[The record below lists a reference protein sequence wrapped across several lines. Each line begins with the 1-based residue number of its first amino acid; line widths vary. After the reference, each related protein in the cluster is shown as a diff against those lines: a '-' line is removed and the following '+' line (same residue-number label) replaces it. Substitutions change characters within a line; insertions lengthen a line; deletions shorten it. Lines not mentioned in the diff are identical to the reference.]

1 MLILVSK
8 EDIKDVLD
16 IIDDIEHFITIEHN
30 LDEALKNIG
39 DLQNFFES
47 ELEDDQ

>member
-1 MLILVSK
+1 MVSK
-8 EDIKDVLD
+8 EDIKDVLNN
-16 IIDDIEHFITIEHN
+16 IDDIEHFITIEHN